1 MKFADSVRKRV
12 SDMETLGGYVARD
25 GVLQRID
32 PRIKIVA
39 LFAVSIGIFTIST
52 WWAMGVYALVL
63 TVVVVLSGMRLRT
76 LGMGLVPVTMI
87 VVVMVLFNSFG
98 VGEGIE
104 PLVGPVGFRSEGFEM
119 SVFFAIRIALL
130 VITSLVLT
138 TTTSVTE
145 LTDAL
150 SAFLEPLRRFGVPV
164 DDIAMMVSVALRF
177 IPLIYGEVMSVRDAQ
192 RARGASFSRGSV
204 FTRLKA
210 WIPVLIPVFVKVFLR
225 SDRLGRAMDARGYG
239 IGPRT
244 RTGMRTLYV
253 SEMVGIVTFVGA
265 VVALGIFG

>member
-98 VGEGIE
+98 VGEGI
-104 PLVGPVGFRSEGFEM
+104 
-119 SVFFAIRIALL
+119 
-130 VITSLVLT
+130 
-138 TTTSVTE
+138 
-145 LTDAL
+145 
-150 SAFLEPLRRFGVPV
+150 
-164 DDIAMMVSVALRF
+164 
-177 IPLIYGEVMSVRDAQ
+177 
-192 RARGASFSRGSV
+192 
-204 FTRLKA
+204 
-210 WIPVLIPVFVKVFLR
+210 
-225 SDRLGRAMDARGYG
+225 
-239 IGPRT
+239 
-244 RTGMRTLYV
+244 
-253 SEMVGIVTFVGA
+253 
-265 VVALGIFG
+265 